1 MLRRFIIFIANRS
14 HAWISSRVSA
24 FCVLR
29 AGGRL
34 WPPSDSP
41 RGLTQGR
48 GQSRQAGNKATW
60 TVQSK
65 RLVPW
70 DCVLFLLLL
79 LSFRALILSVTL
91 TISGTAAWRG
101 QQSTCIS
108 YQVENGVYYV
118 PKPRY
123 LVYRVGRRDTAIPS
137 ALCIFW
143 FSLCSCGMWQLKQH
157 SSLWS
162 CCHPQETH
170 TLVDLLTQICPSLF
184 FEGDC

>member
-1 MLRRFIIFIANRS
+1 MLRRFIFIANRS
-14 HAWISSRVSA
+14 RAWISSCVSA

-29 AGGRL
+29 VGGRR
-34 WPPSDSP
+34 WPPSDSL

-65 RLVPW
+65 RLVLW

-79 LSFRALILSVTL
+79 LSFRSLTLSVTL
-91 TISGTAAWRG
+91 TVSGTAAQRG

-118 PKPRY
+118 PKPKY
-123 LVYRVGRRDTAIPS
+123 LVYRVERRDTAIAS
-137 ALCIFW
+137 VLRVFR
-143 FSLCSCGMWQLKQH
+143 FSLCSCG
-157 SSLWS
+157 
-162 CCHPQETH
+162 
-170 TLVDLLTQICPSLF
+170 V
-184 FEGDC
+184 